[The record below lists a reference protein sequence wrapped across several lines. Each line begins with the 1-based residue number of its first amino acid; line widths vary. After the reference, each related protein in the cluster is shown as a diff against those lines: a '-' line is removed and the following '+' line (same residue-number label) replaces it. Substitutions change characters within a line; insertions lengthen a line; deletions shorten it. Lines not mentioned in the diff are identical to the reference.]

1 MRFEDM
7 KVKDI
12 ELAIRYTPDITHW
25 VAQKRK
31 THIIGINLS
40 GKEWHDFGYQHVM
53 LEGTGVFF
61 FNARDD
67 FSVQVLEKGLSFSV
81 HFTTY
86 EEVDTDT
93 FFVKTADVSELF
105 GLLERIERQI
115 ALSAD
120 GTHML
125 RSDFYKLCAGID
137 AVRKKSYVPAD
148 PRMTRAEEF
157 IKLHFR
163 EQDCLSALYAQ
174 ERLSRRQFDEIFK
187 KRFDKTPA
195 RYITLQKV
203 AYAKQ
208 LLKMPH
214 LSIMEVSERCGFSDV
229 YYFSKVFKKET
240 GDTPTDFR
248 RN

>member
-7 KVKDI
+7 KVKSID
-12 ELAIRYTPDITHW
+12 LAIRYTPDITHW
-25 VAQKRK
+25 VAQNRK

-40 GKEWHDFGYQHVM
+40 GRELHDFGYQRIM

-86 EEVDTDT
+86 EEVETDT
-93 FFVKTADVSELF
+93 FFVKSVDVSDLSQ
-105 GLLERIERQI
+105 LLERIERQI
-115 ALSAD
+115 ALAGD
-120 GTHML
+120 GTHAL
-125 RSDFYKLCAGID
+125 FSDFHKLCAGID
-137 AVRKKSYVPAD
+137 AVRKKSYAPVD

-157 IKLHFR
+157 VRLHFR
-163 EQDCLSALYAQ
+163 EQDCLAALYAG
-174 ERLSRRQFDEIFK
+174 ERISRRQFDEIFK
-187 KRFDKTPA
+187 RHFDKTPA
-195 RYITLQKV
+195 RYILLQKV

-214 LSIMEVSERCGFSDV
+214 LSMVEVAERCGFSDV

-240 GDTPTDFR
+240 GRTPSDFR